1 MGSGLLPL
9 KECFVKLLFV
19 FLAFFLLLPVHATDS
34 SYNTKEPLHGAEVP
48 LHSAQQT
55 WVSPQAAE
63 IYLYK
68 IRSPLMQGSHS
79 DHVVSLYFFGEY
91 QNRTLIGLERVKGK
105 NYQQFFSLL
114 VFEKKDLLGYY
125 QYVPSFPS
133 EVEASGRVVFPKR
146 FRPELAN
153 KNEFFSLAKNDF
165 PPLCFP
171 YQSACTQW
179 QVVLP
184 LIKE

>member
-1 MGSGLLPL
+1 M
-9 KECFVKLLFV
+9 KLLFV
-19 FLAFFLLLPVHATDS
+19 FLAFFLLLPVYAADS
-34 SYNTKEPLHGAEVP
+34 SYNTKEPLRNTKEPLHGAEVP
-48 LHSAQQT
+48 LHSAQPT

-68 IRSPLMQGSHS
+68 TRSSLMQGSHN

-91 QNRTLIGLERVKGK
+91 QNRTLIGLERVKGE

-125 QYVPSFPS
+125 QYVPSFPAA
-133 EVEASGRVVFPKR
+133 VETSGRVVFPKR

-153 KNEFFSLAKNDF
+153 KNEIFSLAKNDF

-171 YQSACTQW
+171 YQSACAQW
-179 QVVLP
+179 QAVLL